1 MFTANRIMPGIIHIT
16 DEMGVS
22 FTLVEETERALL
34 FDAGYG
40 TEDVAGY
47 VRSLT
52 DKPVTVL
59 LSHGHH
65 DHILGARWF
74 TETWLCE
81 EDMEEFR
88 ERTGTVQRRKVM
100 KQAEAKG
107 ITLPESFLTAGIR
120 LPEVLH
126 FSGRTGCFDSR
137 EEDLGGMKVNVI
149 HVPGHTP
156 GSIVLHIPA
165 CGLLLTGDDWNPCT
179 WMWFPSSLRADLWR
193 EHMISLIHE
202 LEANRGPVAK
212 VLCSHQPAIREGK
225 ELKDFLGYMTEE
237 RMKDAPAVDMGAP
250 IDTHQIV
257 CGEWTLVFDRSKI
270 KG

>member
-1 MFTANRIMPGIIHIT
+1 MFAANRIMPGIIHIT

-22 FTLVEETERALL
+22 FTLVEGTERALL

-81 EDMEEFR
+81 EDMEEFM

-100 KQAEAKG
+100 KQAEARG
-107 ITLPESFLTAGIR
+107 ITLPDSFLTEI
-120 LPEVLH
+120 
-126 FSGRTGCFDSR
+126 GRA
-137 EEDLGGMKVNVI
+137 
-149 HVPGHTP
+149 HV
-156 GSIVLHIPA
+156 
-165 CGLLLTGDDWNPCT
+165 
-179 WMWFPSSLRADLWR
+179 
-193 EHMISLIHE
+193 
-202 LEANRGPVAK
+202 
-212 VLCSHQPAIREGK
+212 
-225 ELKDFLGYMTEE
+225 
-237 RMKDAPAVDMGAP
+237 
-250 IDTHQIV
+250 
-257 CGEWTLVFDRSKI
+257 
-270 KG
+270 